1 MYDSLTAKQFC
12 GAKLERT
19 NEKMIVSES
28 KDVQRLFIF
37 DLAGSC
43 QVGGIRAFLALKL
56 TDASGV
62 VNREF
67 QYCGLSG
74 VSN

>member
-1 MYDSLTAKQFC
+1 MA
-12 GAKLERT
+12 
-19 NEKMIVSES
+19 SES
-28 KDVQRLFIF
+28 KDVQRFFIF

-56 TDASGV
+56 TDAGGA

-67 QYCGLSG
+67 RYCGLSG